1 MDNFK
6 DVGCDPCGRPNLRKQ
21 HDKQNSGNFTKV
33 AFIINPISG
42 GIAKN
47 NFNDLI
53 KKVLDKNFVIE
64 IFLTERANHAT
75 EIAQNLLKTNISY
88 IIAVGGDGTINEV
101 AKVLTNTEKIMG
113 IVPYGSGN
121 GLARHLKIPL
131 EIEKALSFINKKII
145 EINDLENSLTDNL
158 QENSTEITIIDTC
171 TLNGNS
177 FFCTAGIGFD
187 AHVSAHFAKAK
198 ARGFWNYIKST
209 FHIFKDFV
217 PETYHLEMQTAD
229 NQEIKLSKVAFSLTF
244 ANAAQFGNNA
254 FIAPQANISDGLL
267 NVCLVKPF
275 PKWLMPVF
283 GTRLFLKTINKSKFY
298 ENYLVKK
305 ITITRQKADFC
316 HLDGENYTF
325 DEKIIV
331 VINPQSLRILA

>member
-1 MDNFK
+1 MTENIIPEK
-6 DVGCDPCGRPNLRKQ
+6 ISKTIP
-21 HDKQNSGNFTKV
+21 KV

-42 GIAKN
+42 GIAKT

-53 KKVLDKNFVIE
+53 KKVLDKNFVVE

-75 EIAQNLLKTNISY
+75 EIAQNLLKTDISY

-101 AKVLTNTEKIMG
+101 AKVLTNTQKIMG
-113 IVPYGSGN
+113 IVPCGSGN

-131 EIEKALSFINKKII
+131 EIERALSFINKKIT
-145 EINDLENSLTDNL
+145 EINNLNDNL
-158 QENSTEITIIDTC
+158 QEKSARITIIDTC
-171 TLNGNS
+171 TLNKNS

-267 NVCLVKPF
+267 NICLVKPF

-283 GTRLFLKTINKSKFY
+283 GARLFLKTIDKSKFY

-305 ITITRQKADFC
+305 VTITRQKADFC

>member
-1 MDNFK
+1 MTEKTTSENISK
-6 DVGCDPCGRPNLRKQ
+6 TIP
-21 HDKQNSGNFTKV
+21 KV

-42 GIAKN
+42 GIAKT

-53 KKVLDKNFVIE
+53 KKVLDKDFLVE

-75 EIAQNLLKTNISY
+75 EIAKDLLKTDISY

-101 AKVLTNTEKIMG
+101 AKVLTNTQKIMG
-113 IVPYGSGN
+113 IVPCGSGN

-131 EIEKALSFINKKII
+131 EIEKALSFINKKIT
-145 EINDLENSLTDNL
+145 EINNLNDNL
-158 QENSTEITIIDTC
+158 QEKSTRITIIDTC
-171 TLNGNS
+171 TLNENS

-209 FHIFKDFV
+209 FHIFKTFI

-275 PKWLMPVF
+275 PKWLMPIF
-283 GTRLFLKTINKSKFY
+283 GARLFLKTIDKSKFY

-305 ITITRQKADFC
+305 VTITRQKADFC
-316 HLDGENYTF
+316 HLDGENYIF
-325 DEKIIV
+325 EEKIIV

>member
-1 MDNFK
+1 MTEK
-6 DVGCDPCGRPNLRKQ
+6 TIS
-21 HDKQNSGNFTKV
+21 QNMLKNIPKI

-42 GIAKN
+42 GIAKT
-47 NFNDLI
+47 NFNHLI
-53 KKVLDKNFVIE
+53 KKVLDKDFIVE

-75 EIAQNLLKTNISY
+75 EIAQNLLKTDISY

-101 AKVLTNTEKIMG
+101 AKVLTNTQKIMG
-113 IVPYGSGN
+113 IVPCGSGN

-131 EIEKALSFINKKII
+131 EIEQALFFINKKII
-145 EINDLENSLTDNL
+145 EINDLENDL
-158 QENSTEITIIDTC
+158 QEKSTKITVIDTC
-171 TLNGNS
+171 TLNENP

-209 FHIFKDFV
+209 FHIFKTFI
-217 PETYHLEMQTAD
+217 PETYDLEMQTAD
-229 NQEIKLSKVAFSLTF
+229 NQVIKLSKTAFSLTF

-254 FIAPQANISDGLL
+254 FIAPKADISDGLL

-283 GTRLFLKTINKSKFY
+283 GARLFLKTIDKSKFY
-298 ENYLVKK
+298 ENHLVKK
-305 ITITRQKADFC
+305 VTVTRHKAGFC

-325 DEKIIV
+325 DEEIIV
-331 VINPQSLRILA
+331 SINPQSLRILA

>member
-1 MDNFK
+1 MHYSLHTNT
-6 DVGCDPCGRPNLRKQ
+6 L
-21 HDKQNSGNFTKV
+21 HTKKI

-42 GIAKN
+42 GIAKT

-64 IFLTERANHAT
+64 TFLTERANHAT
-75 EIAQNLLKTNISY
+75 EIAQNLLKTDISY

-113 IVPYGSGN
+113 IVPCGSGN

-131 EIEKALSFINKKII
+131 EIANALSFINKKIS
-145 EINDLENSLTDNL
+145 EIND
-158 QENSTEITIIDTC
+158 NSTDISKQITIIDTC
-171 TLNGNS
+171 TLNGNY

-209 FHIFKDFV
+209 FHIFKDFI

-267 NVCLVKPF
+267 NVCLVNPF
-275 PKWLMPVF
+275 PKWMMPIF
-283 GTRLFLKTINKSKFY
+283 GVRLFLKTIDKSKFY

-305 ITITRQKADFC
+305 VTITRQKAGFC

-325 DEKIIV
+325 EEKIMV